1 MTTTYQEYFGAE
13 LPKATALVSNLPQKL
28 MDGMARKK
36 PARKMAATNKFWTKG
51 KWVTGNIG
59 KTHKLT
65 QSSIKNIYIYIHT
78 YIYTYIYT
86 YTHINIYT
94 YTRRWMGG

>member
-65 QSSIKNIYIYIHT
+65 QSSIKNIYIYT
-78 YIYTYIYT
+78 YIYIHLYIYT
-86 YTHINIYT
+86 
-94 YTRRWMGG
+94 